1 MWIGDRPDKMQ
12 PALWQHCEEQHQV
25 YRGSMAVGEDEDA
38 LTLQEALAFI
48 DACEVDEGASVTSQ
62 DSFSPDSS
70 GGSPG
75 TSTGA
80 SSDDGDAR
88 AAMVQEKLKRKKAR
102 NSLAVMRCQRKKKQA
117 VIDLREQVAEL
128 EAQLSKLRRRQVSNG
143 ARHDLKSGVG
153 ALNVIWKDLARRE
166 LLERQE
172 AEALNRNLK
181 VALLKQTHLSQALRQ
196 LANAGALDH
205 VRSETFQLFWITP
218 RLILRVGS
226 SRQDLALIMRESLPS
241 PLYSA
246 PRKVFSMDYVLA
258 DLELAMKKLYIDAT
272 HALRKPV
279 ATNSSAEYFHMK
291 HKRHHHYGEYIN
303 LKRVST
309 VPMPIERVG
318 EIIWTGMMTYHTDNP
333 SYTLKVGVLASC
345 CCLPNRLELIANS
358 HNVICSRGL
367 LGQQGATRRI
377 RCQLAISMVAFR

>member
-1 MWIGDRPDKMQ
+1 MT
-12 PALWQHCEEQHQV
+12 
-25 YRGSMAVGEDEDA
+25 VGEDEDA

-48 DACEVDEGASVTSQ
+48 DACEVDEEASVTSQ
-62 DSFSPDSS
+62 DSFNPASS
-70 GGSPG
+70 GGRTGTSTG

-128 EAQLSKLRRRQVSNG
+128 EGQLSKLRRRQVLNG
-143 ARHDLKSGVG
+143 VRHDLQSGDG
-153 ALNVIWKDLARRE
+153 ALDAVWEDLARRE

-172 AEALNRNLK
+172 AEALNRDLK
-181 VALLKQTHLSQALRQ
+181 VALLKQTQLSQALRQ
-196 LANAGALDH
+196 LANVGTLDH
-205 VRSETFQLFWITP
+205 VSSETSQLLWITP
-218 RLILRVGS
+218 RLTLPVGY
-226 SRQDLALIMRESLPS
+226 SRQDLASMMRESLPP
-241 PLYSA
+241 PLYSS

-272 HALRKPV
+272 YALQTPV

-291 HKRHHHYGEYIN
+291 HKRHRHYGEYIN

-309 VPMPIERVG
+309 VPMPI
-318 EIIWTGMMTYHTDNP
+318 
-333 SYTLKVGVLASC
+333 
-345 CCLPNRLELIANS
+345 
-358 HNVICSRGL
+358 
-367 LGQQGATRRI
+367 
-377 RCQLAISMVAFR
+377 